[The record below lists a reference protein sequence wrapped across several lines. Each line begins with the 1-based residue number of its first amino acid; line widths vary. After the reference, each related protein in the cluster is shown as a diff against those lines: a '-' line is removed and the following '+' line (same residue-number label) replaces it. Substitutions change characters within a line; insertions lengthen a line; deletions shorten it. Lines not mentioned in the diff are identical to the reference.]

1 MKFFFKIVIFVHLVG
16 CSMNIPVM
24 GDGLSGSYI
33 LISDNLQISYSKY
46 ESENKSVVT
55 DWEKFLEYK
64 NVKVVH
70 GDLTVNIFF
79 DSNLRACPE
88 VMTVTDESMQ
98 KFYPAPV
105 GYIGSISH
113 ETNLII
119 ISEKS
124 FEFKFPLS
132 NKRSYFAVGVEGCN
146 TLSNKVFTS
155 ASLLY
160 HELYHVKSYYSGD
173 YLKMDELE
181 EERRAE
187 IVGICSL
194 VFSDRLTF
202 LNINTLAK
210 TEVLENSSTGR
221 SERHYSNNFK
231 KSLQGQADTLSEM
244 QNYRKNGKS
253 FIEYCKEKI

>member
-1 MKFFFKIVIFVHLVG
+1 MKFFFKLFVITNLIG
-16 CSMNIPVM
+16 CSVNTPVLE
-24 GDGLSGSYI
+24 DGFMGSYI
-33 LISDNLQISYSKY
+33 LVSDDLQISYSKY

-70 GDLTVNIFF
+70 GDLTINIFF
-79 DSNLRACPE
+79 DSDLRTCPE
-88 VMTVTDESMQ
+88 VITVTDDSMQ
-98 KFYPAPV
+98 SFYPAPV
-105 GYIGSISH
+105 GYLGSMSH

-119 ISEKS
+119 VSEKS

-132 NKRSYFAVGVEGCN
+132 NKKSYFAVGVEGCN

-173 YLKMDELE
+173 YLKIDELE

-202 LNINTLAK
+202 LNINTSSK
-210 TEVLENSSTGR
+210 TEVLENSSAGR
-221 SERHYSNNFK
+221 SERHKSNNFK
-231 KSLQGQADTLSEM
+231 KSLQGQAEIITEMHNYVESGKTLL
-244 QNYRKNGKS
+244 
-253 FIEYCKEKI
+253 EYCDEKI